1 MTNQRH
7 SGLRLLGTFLDEAR
21 EAEPYQATSDSTTGS
36 STPQKVSGVPP
47 RRLHDTFATFDLA
60 KNKGMRAAVD
70 RCVAV
75 ARGEAWCALLC
86 GPPGTGKTHLAVA
99 AMHEYGMNR
108 AYFWKVPEFLDWL
121 RNKAYG
127 ENAGWTIDALTKGY
141 RTSEALVVFDDLGV
155 ENSTDWANEQLYRV
169 LDSRYEYEL
178 PTIIT
183 TNQARKNLDAR
194 LLSRYDEG
202 LIVCDGADIRR
213 QR

>member
-1 MTNQRH
+1 MK
-7 SGLRLLGTFLDEAR
+7 
-21 EAEPYQATSDSTTGS
+21 TGS
-36 STPQKVSGVPP
+36 DTTQIVRGVPP
-47 RRLHDTFATFDLA
+47 RRQRDTFATFDLG
-60 KNKGMRAAVD
+60 KNRSMRSAVD

-99 AMHEYGMNR
+99 AMHEFGMDR

-127 ENAGWTIDALTKGY
+127 ENAGWTIDALTQSY
-141 RTSEALVVFDDLGV
+141 RTQPFLLVLDDLGV
-155 ENSTDWANEQLYRV
+155 ENGTDWAHEQLYRV
-169 LDSRYEYEL
+169 LDARYEYEL

-183 TNQARKNLDAR
+183 TNQRRDKLDAR

-202 LIVCDGADIRR
+202 LVVCDGQDVRR
-213 QR
+213 AR